1 MLQFQNSNLEIIDD
15 QVNNIAAQTPDSILN
30 AFSAIFKGAFRQENL
45 ILLTWISMFIFTT
58 LLLALLLKIA
68 IQTHRKSSKTQKMNT
83 GHEKAEKIKPLSECP
98 VCGNKITL
106 QSGKH
111 NFYWH
116 CTKCNYNQ
124 KIIYHC
130 PECRKVLS
138 LKKEEQQYIIFC
150 PSCNLQGVYYTEKDS

>member
-68 IQTHRKSSKTQKMNT
+68 IQTHRKSSKTQK
-83 GHEKAEKIKPLSECP
+83 IKPLSECP

-111 NFYWH
+111 NLYWH
-116 CTKCNYNQ
+116 CSKCNYNQ

-130 PECRKVLS
+130 PECWKVLS